1 LTELPKT
8 KERTVMATQDEL
20 LQAIYAHPADW
31 GRMLVYADWLEE
43 HAAKELAYTYRWMG
57 AHHKRPGA
65 SQIDN
70 DGAETCGLEP
80 GTAIWIWGSSS
91 DTHENGS
98 HDIPSVLITVMEE
111 PQNPTKSPGRLLETE
126 TRAVFFPSLADAV
139 HALADALEY
148 IRKLHSLD
156 ELSG

>member
-20 LQAIYAHPADW
+20 LQAIYAHPDDW

-65 SQIDN
+65 SQM
-70 DGAETCGLEP
+70 TT
-80 GTAIWIWGSSS
+80 TA
-91 DTHENGS
+91 
-98 HDIPSVLITVMEE
+98 
-111 PQNPTKSPGRLLETE
+111 
-126 TRAVFFPSLADAV
+126 
-139 HALADALEY
+139 
-148 IRKLHSLD
+148 RKLA
-156 ELSG
+156 G